1 MPSLADAFRLH
12 PLEIRP
18 AEPSDA
24 EAIIAFDEVAQRD
37 PSRVAFIRR
46 STRSNDCFVASA
58 DGDVVRLRSPELHV
72 LREWLLRKSGYGSS
86 GVIEN
91 LDRGDPELVYMK
103 CLQSGAV

>member
-58 DGDVVRLRSPELHV
+58 DGDVVGYAV
-72 LREWLLRKSGYGSS
+72 LNYTFYESGCSGSRAM
-86 GVIEN
+86 V
-91 LDRGDPELVYMK
+91 R
-103 CLQSGAV
+103 AA